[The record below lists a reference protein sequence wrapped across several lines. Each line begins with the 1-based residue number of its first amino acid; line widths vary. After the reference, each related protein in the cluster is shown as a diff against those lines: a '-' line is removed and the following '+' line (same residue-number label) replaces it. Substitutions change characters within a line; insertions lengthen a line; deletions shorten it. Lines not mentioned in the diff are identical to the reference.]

1 MHECA
6 HIKVFPT
13 LILYKPKQKKKNR
26 YNIDDIRITA
36 TTAEAIRDEIL
47 EIINIRIKHDEL

>member
-13 LILYKPKQKKKNR
+13 LILYKPKQKRKNR
-26 YNIDDIRITA
+26 NNIDNIRITA

-47 EIINIRIKHDEL
+47 ELINFRMKHDEL